1 MAALRKVKVNKA
13 TGPDDIP
20 AWILRDLDELA
31 APLAS
36 IYNSSLREGV
46 IPDLWKTAIIVPV
59 PKKHPPR
66 HIEKDLRP
74 ISLTP
79 IVSKVFESLVLRW
92 VDKFIQPHLDCRQFG
107 SLAGTCTTDALVE
120 MVHQWYEATDS
131 LGTWARVLLLDY
143 SKAFDLINHD
153 ILIGKLQ
160 GMGLPPHLVR
170 WMAAFLLDRHHR
182 VRIGEAL

>member
-20 AWILRDLDELA
+20 AWILRDFADELA

-92 VDKFIQPHLDCRQFG
+92 VDKFIQPHLD
-107 SLAGTCTTDALVE
+107 L
-120 MVHQWYEATDS
+120 QWYEAIDS
-131 LGTWARVLLLDY
+131 LGTCARVLLLD
-143 SKAFDLINHD
+143 
-153 ILIGKLQ
+153 
-160 GMGLPPHLVR
+160 
-170 WMAAFLLDRHHR
+170 
-182 VRIGEAL
+182 